1 MSFYSMDKIID
12 NAIEVKNT
20 SIGSFKILIE
30 KEDVSLMT
38 AENSEEATLTFD
50 SLIHKSI
57 IHFYFCLEGSAVFE
71 FSSHYSREIQKQRNY
86 FFYNPEKDAPFKLHL
101 ATHSRMALLTIS
113 LDSLHKLFLHD
124 GLPFLKGENANRKF
138 YDEREIPSSLHL
150 VLNQLFNVHLSESA
164 EKIYYQGKVL
174 ELLSLYF
181 SDKKPD
187 TESCPFLNDEETVR
201 KIKFAKGHLLKNIE
215 TPPSLKE
222 LAKASGLN
230 EYQLKVGFKEI
241 YGDTVF
247 GFLLSH
253 RLDHARVLLDAAKLQ
268 VNEVAYQIGYSNPSH
283 FIAAFKKK
291 FGITP
296 KKYLM
301 NNAK

>member
-1 MSFYSMDKIID
+1 MERVID
-12 NAIEVKNT
+12 NTVEVKNT
-20 SIGSFKILIE
+20 QVSSFRILLE
-30 KEDVSLMT
+30 KEDLSLMT
-38 AENSEEATLTFD
+38 AENSGETVLTFA
-50 SLIHKSI
+50 SSIRKSI
-57 IHFYFCLEGSAVFE
+57 IHFYFCLDGSAVFE
-71 FSSHYSREIQKQRNY
+71 FSPHYSREIQKQRNY
-86 FFYNPEKDAPFKLHL
+86 FFYNPEKDTPFQLKL
-101 ATHSRMALLTIS
+101 TPNSRMALLTIS

-124 GLPFLKGENANRKF
+124 GLPFLTGENANRKF

-164 EKIYYQGKVL
+164 EKIYFQGKVL

>member
-1 MSFYSMDKIID
+1 MEKVID
-12 NAIEVKNT
+12 STVEIKNT
-20 SIGSFKILIE
+20 QVVSFRILLE
-30 KEDVSLMT
+30 KEDLSLMT
-38 AENSEEATLTFD
+38 AENSGETVLTFA
-50 SLIHKSI
+50 SSIRKSI
-57 IHFYFCLEGSAVFE
+57 IHFYFCLDGSAVFE
-71 FSSHYSREIQKQRNY
+71 FSPHYSREIQKQRNY
-86 FFYNPEKDAPFKLHL
+86 FFYNPEKDTPFQLNLAPN
-101 ATHSRMALLTIS
+101 SRMALLTIS

-124 GLPFLKGENANRKF
+124 GLPFLTGENANRKF

-201 KIKFAKGHLLKNIE
+201 KIKFAKGHLLKNLE

-222 LAKASGLN
+222 LAKVSGLN

-241 YGDTVF
+241 YGNTVF
-247 GFLLSH
+247 GFLLEH
-253 RLDHARVLLDAAKLQ
+253 RLDHARVMLDSAKLQ

-301 NNAK
+301 NNAR

>member
-1 MSFYSMDKIID
+1 MERVID
-12 NAIEVKNT
+12 NTIEEKNT
-20 SIGSFKILIE
+20 QVGSFRILLE
-30 KEDVSLMT
+30 KEDLSLMT
-38 AENSEEATLTFD
+38 AENSGESVLTFT
-50 SLIHKSI
+50 SSIRKSI
-57 IHFYFCLEGSAVFE
+57 IHFYFCLDGSAVFE
-71 FSSHYSREIQKQRNY
+71 FGPHYSREIQKQRNY
-86 FFYNPEKDAPFKLHL
+86 FFYNPEKDTPFQLNLAPN
-101 ATHSRMALLTIS
+101 SRMALLTIS

-124 GLPFLKGENANRKF
+124 GLPFLTGENANRKF

-164 EKIYYQGKVL
+164 EKIYFQGKVL

>member
-1 MSFYSMDKIID
+1 MEGIID
-12 NAIEVKNT
+12 NTVEVKNT
-20 SIGSFKILIE
+20 QVSSFRVLLE
-30 KEDVSLMT
+30 KEDLSLMT
-38 AENSEEATLTFD
+38 AENSGETVLTFA
-50 SLIHKSI
+50 SSIRKSI
-57 IHFYFCLEGSAVFE
+57 IHFYFCLDGSAIFE
-71 FSSHYSREIQKQRNY
+71 FSPHYSREIQKQRNY
-86 FFYNPEKDAPFKLHL
+86 LFYNPEKDTPFQLNLAPN
-101 ATHSRMALLTIS
+101 SRMALLTIS

-124 GLPFLKGENANRKF
+124 GLPFLTGENANRKF

>member
-1 MSFYSMDKIID
+1 MERVID
-12 NAIEVKNT
+12 NTVEVKNT
-20 SIGSFKILIE
+20 QVSSFKILLE
-30 KEDVSLMT
+30 KEDLSLMT
-38 AENSEEATLTFD
+38 AENSGETVLTFA
-50 SLIHKSI
+50 SSIRRSI
-57 IHFYFCLEGSAVFE
+57 IHFYFCLDGSAVFE
-71 FSSHYSREIQKQRNY
+71 FSPHYSREIQKQRNY
-86 FFYNPEKDAPFKLHL
+86 FFYNPEKDTPFQLNLAPN
-101 ATHSRMALLTIS
+101 SRMALLTIS

-124 GLPFLKGENANRKF
+124 GLPFLTGENANRKF

-253 RLDHARVLLDAAKLQ
+253 RLDHARVLLDASKLQ

-301 NNAK
+301 NNGK